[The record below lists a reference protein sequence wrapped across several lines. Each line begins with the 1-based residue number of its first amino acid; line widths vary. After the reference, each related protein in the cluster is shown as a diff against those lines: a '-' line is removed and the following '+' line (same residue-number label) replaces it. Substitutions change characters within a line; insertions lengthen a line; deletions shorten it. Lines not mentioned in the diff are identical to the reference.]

1 MRYNVITIKIKLFKD
16 MRFKDG
22 RFTYKLKYWVEPPL
36 VNLFIYLVTSK
47 VRGAKP
53 KWHLEPFSFPF

>member
-36 VNLFIYLVTSK
+36 VNLFIYLVISK

-53 KWHLEPFSFPF
+53 KC